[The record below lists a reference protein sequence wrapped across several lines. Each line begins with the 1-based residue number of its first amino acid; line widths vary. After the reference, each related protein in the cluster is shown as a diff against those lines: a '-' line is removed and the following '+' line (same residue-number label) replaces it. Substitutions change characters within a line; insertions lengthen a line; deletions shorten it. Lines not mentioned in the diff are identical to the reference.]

1 MNSQQRRLERYR
13 IIYTWKIVEGLV
25 PNCGLVV
32 KTNERRGREVQIR
45 ALKGSQAVRTLREQ
59 SFQINGPKLFN
70 SIPKKI
76 RAISKVSVGE
86 FKEHLDKYLQTIK
99 DEPKVDGLSPSACNQ
114 HSAATSN
121 SILDQSRTNRR
132 IGA

>member
-1 MNSQQRRLERYR
+1 M
-13 IIYTWKIVEGLV
+13 EGLV

-32 KTNERRGREVQIR
+32 K
-45 ALKGSQAVRTLREQ
+45 
-59 SFQINGPKLFN
+59 LFN

-76 RAISKVSVGE
+76 LAILKVSVEE

-114 HSAATSN
+114 YSAAHSN